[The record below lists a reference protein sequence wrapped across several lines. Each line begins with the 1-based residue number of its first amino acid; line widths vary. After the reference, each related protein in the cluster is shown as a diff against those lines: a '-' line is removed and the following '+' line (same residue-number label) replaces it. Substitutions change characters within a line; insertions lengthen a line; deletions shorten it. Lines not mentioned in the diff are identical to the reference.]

1 MLRLGQKLLKE
12 LDPGSDT
19 LQQWMIHYIAGLI
32 EDAVNA
38 SGEQKQEAER
48 KCSEAILDLWKNQ
61 SEHGQVREQLTSAEQ
76 IISTISSLRDKSAW
90 YFSPAPHEG
99 ANPYC
104 QKALAV
110 DRAARNLIS
119 FFLSLASENAG
130 DKQKDWLDFARGL
143 PAGASPLPIIKIV
156 VVTDALKEL
165 SEADKREELVQAARK
180 GIAEFRS
187 LVDEIEAA
195 VDAATSKV
203 GSPSPAERPPGKR
216 RRTPKGAHSK

>member
-1 MLRLGQKLLKE
+1 VEPSEHLDRVLRLGQKLLKE

-32 EDAVNA
+32 EGAVNA
-38 SGEQKQEAER
+38 SGDQKQEAER

-61 SEHGQVREQLTSAEQ
+61 SEYGQVREQLASVEQ
-76 IISTISSLRDKSAW
+76 IISTISSLRDESPW
-90 YFSPAPHEG
+90 YFSAARHEE

-119 FFLSLASENAG
+119 FFLLLANEHAE
-130 DKQKDWLDFARGL
+130 DKQKDWLGFARGL

-156 VVTDALKEL
+156 IVTDALQEL
-165 SEADKREELVQAARK
+165 SEADKRADLVQEARK

-187 LVDEIEAA
+187 LIDEIEAA
-195 VDAATSKV
+195 VDAATSKD
-203 GSPSPAERPPGKR
+203 
-216 RRTPKGAHSK
+216 